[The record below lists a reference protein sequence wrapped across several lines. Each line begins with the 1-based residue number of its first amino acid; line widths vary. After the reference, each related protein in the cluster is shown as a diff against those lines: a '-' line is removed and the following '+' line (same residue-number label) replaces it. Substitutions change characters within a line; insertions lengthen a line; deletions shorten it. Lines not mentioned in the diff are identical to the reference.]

1 MELLIF
7 LIEIY
12 PYCPLFLDMADD
24 LQTLKVLSY
33 IFIFVGLYAMVC
45 VFMISAKN
53 LYHADYQN
61 ILEARNYSNDQGQVS
76 AIKEP
81 MEHNG
86 NLNIFL
92 IDYAIN
98 EVRMMFPIELVNIG
112 IFYLPF
118 FIFQVF
124 MLFYTIR
131 GIKRL
136 DRLDDKSFIGLCV
149 FIAFYQGSVL
159 FEPDFGS
166 FVRHEAAAFPAIVL
180 MVFNNQMWDD
190 SAYENKDVLEK
201 LDY

>member
-1 MELLIF
+1 MRKQGKKLR
-7 LIEIY
+7 
-12 PYCPLFLDMADD
+12 
-24 LQTLKVLSY
+24 TLSY
-33 IFIFVGLYAMVC
+33 IIIFVGLYAMVC
-45 VFMISAKN
+45 VFMFSAKS
-53 LYHADYQN
+53 LYPKDYQD
-61 ILEARNYSNDQGQVS
+61 ILDARNYSNAQGQAS

-112 IFYLPF
+112 FFYLPF
-118 FIFQVF
+118 FVFQVF

-166 FVRHEAAAFPAIVL
+166 FVRHEAAAFPAIIL

-190 SAYENKDVLEK
+190 SAYEENEPAEAI
-201 LDY
+201 DY